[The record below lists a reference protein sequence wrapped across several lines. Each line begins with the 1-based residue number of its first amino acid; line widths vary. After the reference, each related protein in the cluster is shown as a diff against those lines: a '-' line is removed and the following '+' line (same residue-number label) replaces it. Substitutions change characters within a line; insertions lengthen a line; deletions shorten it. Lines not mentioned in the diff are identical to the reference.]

1 MRTRPGDCSWA
12 VSPWNTHGVR
22 LLLAI
27 ALILGSLVLA
37 APVVGA
43 QETEEEPVTITQAD
57 QPAGGIIIQPNSG
70 VAPDDPGDR
79 GGALQLTL
87 LALILG
93 FVGLAFFSIRRS
105 SRKALAAQGRT

>member
-1 MRTRPGDCSWA
+1 MRF
-12 VSPWNTHGVR
+12 
-22 LLLAI
+22 LLAL
-27 ALILGSLVLA
+27 ALVA
-37 APVVGA
+37 ASVVAVAPAAAAQDTDEGPVVV
-43 QETEEEPVTITQAD
+43 TEAD

>member
-1 MRTRPGDCSWA
+1 MRT
-12 VSPWNTHGVR
+12 
-22 LLLAI
+22 LLAL
-27 ALILGSLVLA
+27 AVVVASLVAVGPVA
-37 APVVGA
+37 AA

-57 QPAGGIIIQPNSG
+57 QPAGGIIVQPNSG

-93 FVGLAFFSIRRS
+93 FVGVAFYSIRRS
-105 SRKALAAQGRT
+105 SRKALAAQGRA

>member
-1 MRTRPGDCSWA
+1 MRF
-12 VSPWNTHGVR
+12 
-22 LLLAI
+22 LLAF
-27 ALILGSLVLA
+27 ALVLGSLVVLA
-37 APVVGA
+37 PTAAAQENDEGPVVV
-43 QETEEEPVTITQAD
+43 TEAD

-87 LALILG
+87 LALIVG
-93 FVGLAFFSIRRS
+93 FVGVAFFSIRRS

>member
-1 MRTRPGDCSWA
+1 MRF
-12 VSPWNTHGVR
+12 
-22 LLLAI
+22 LLAF
-27 ALILGSLVLA
+27 ALVLGSLVALA
-37 APVVGA
+37 PTAAAQENDEGPVVV
-43 QETEEEPVTITQAD
+43 TEAD

-87 LALILG
+87 LALIVG
-93 FVGLAFFSIRRS
+93 FVGVAFFSIRRS